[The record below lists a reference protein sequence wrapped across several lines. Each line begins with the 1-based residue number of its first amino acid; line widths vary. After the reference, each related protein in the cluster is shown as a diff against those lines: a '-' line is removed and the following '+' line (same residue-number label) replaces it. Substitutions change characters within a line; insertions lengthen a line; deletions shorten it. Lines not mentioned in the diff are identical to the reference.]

1 MTKHA
6 SSKREKFHMTV
17 AVIGCA
23 IIGSVL
29 GVALSYG
36 LMALGVNL

>member
-6 SSKREKFHMTV
+6 SKKREKLYMTV

-23 IIGSVL
+23 ILGSAL